1 MIFQL
6 NSISWAKN
14 GKWGTESIAS
24 VVEQLTKDRAGV
36 GPSGLLSVNSIEGLV
51 GEETDSG
58 VEETPG
64 GDCTLEWETIVEE
77 SEGGGEE
84 DEPADEGDQV
94 GSHPHG

>member
-14 GKWGTESIAS
+14 GERGTESIAS
-24 VVEQLTKDRAGV
+24 VVEKLTKNRAGV
-36 GPSGLLSVNSIEGLV
+36 GPSGLLSVNGIEGLV

-64 GDCTLEWETIVEE
+64 GDGALE
-77 SEGGGEE
+77 
-84 DEPADEGDQV
+84 
-94 GSHPHG
+94 